1 MAMISTHDAVK
12 SVDQKVN
19 DPPLAVVVVV
29 VNIVAEPPLLF
40 VHRIAPASP
49 NAT

>member
-29 VNIVAEPPLLF
+29 NIVAEPPLLF
-40 VHRIAPASP
+40 VHRIAPTSP